1 MARGKKSSGKH
12 YTSKGERRN
21 VAKWVTKANRREY
34 LANGLEVNL
43 NKQEAWRLGKKVFLT
58 IKNPAATKGS
68 NRPFIRVPA
77 NEVWGNPNSRYIM
90 KNNEG

>member
-1 MARGKKSSGKH
+1 MARGKKSSGKN
-12 YTSKGERRN
+12 YTSKGERNN
-21 VAKWVTKANRREY
+21 VQKDILKTLRREY
-34 LANGLEVNL
+34 LSNNLDLML
-43 NKQEAWRLGKKVFLT
+43 NKQKAWRQGRKVYLT